1 MCFKKK
7 SLSAYNEESTAL
19 QQTPKYT
26 ESLKKGTVSLKK
38 SQIWYYKAKSK
49 YITYS

>member
-7 SLSAYNEESTAL
+7 SLSAYNEESTVL

-26 ESLKKGTVSLKK
+26 ESLKVDSVFEE
-38 SQIWYYKAKSK
+38 
-49 YITYS
+49 ITDLVL

>member
-26 ESLKKGTVSLKK
+26 ESLKGDSVFEE
-38 SQIWYYKAKSK
+38 
-49 YITYS
+49 ITDLVL